1 MNKGEVVEWAAIEA
15 LIGAIDLQAE
25 MTRGFI
31 EYSRGDCVVPPV
43 GELILDQDPPGEVH
57 IKYGYVRGGANYVVK
72 IASGFPNNGSLGLA
86 TSNGMMLLFDQ
97 RSGAISRILL
107 DEGRLTDI
115 RTAAAG
121 ALAARTLAGDSTT
134 RIGIIGTGTQGR
146 LQLRHLEG
154 VLGCREV
161 LVCGRAADRL
171 EKYQAALADT
181 SFSIETTIHPQEI
194 AESCDL
200 ILTTTPAKEPV
211 LKTDWIRPGTTIVAV
226 GSDTPEKQEL
236 ESGILAAADL
246 VVCDSIEQCRVRG
259 EVSQALRAGAITEDH
274 LVELGAVL
282 AGEASGRSSE
292 EDLVVA
298 DLTGVAV
305 QDLRI
310 AEAVHERLRQG

>member
-1 MNKGEVVEWAAIEA
+1 MATLQPHWKAIEEV
-15 LIGAIDLQAE
+15 IGSIDLQKE
-25 MTRGFI
+25 MAQGFS
-31 EYSRGDCVVPPV
+31 EYSRGDCVIPPV
-43 GELILDQDPPGEVH
+43 GELILDDEPPGEVH
-57 IKYGYVRGGANYVVK
+57 IKYGYVRGGRHYVVK
-72 IASGFPNNGSLGLA
+72 IASGFPQNQSLGLPS
-86 TSNGMMLLFDQ
+86 SNGMMLLFDQ
-97 RSGAISRILL
+97 RSGAVSRILL
-107 DEGRLTDI
+107 DEGNLTDI

-121 ALAARTLAGDSTT
+121 ALAAQTLTRNSTT

-161 LVCGRAADRL
+161 LVCGRGQQQLDA
-171 EKYQAALADT
+171 YHAALSDT
-181 SFSIETTIHPQEI
+181 SFSIETTTHPQEI

-211 LKTDWIRPGTTIVAV
+211 LKQEWICPGTTIVAV

-236 ESGILAAADL
+236 DSEILAAADL

-259 EVSQALRAGAITEDH
+259 EVSQALRAGAITENDA
-274 LVELGAVL
+274 VELGAVL
-282 AGEASGRSSE
+282 AGEASGRGSE
-292 EDLVVA
+292 EELVVA

-310 AEAVHERLRQG
+310 AEAVHTRLN